1 MTRLHVKSGSGD
13 TVITE
18 TDGNA
23 IRVVETLQW
32 RDSKPDAQHSVDGD
46 TLFIRYDCAQSWG
59 NCSVN
64 YKIEIPKGLQVDADA
79 GSGDITLRSLTG
91 PLNLSAGSG
100 DVDASGLAGKKVVAE
115 AGSGN
120 IELKYTTAPDS
131 AELEAGSGDVTLHVP
146 AAPTTSRPTSAPA
159 TRTWRSTRTRTR
171 RARLRLDRGS
181 GRRQRA
187 RRDNQVITSGMS
199 CHHRGRHRGVQTL
212 PIRDDTNARIL
223 RARRVRDRRH
233 GPRGAPG
240 AAPRGGPLHR
250 TPGCLRGRIPP
261 AAARAGRPGRR
272 LDLGH
277 RRPTPRTRSRSCS
290 SWPRP
295 PAPRCSKGSS
305 SAASSRT
312 PPPTSAPARRWSC
325 ATWSRR
331 PAPTP

>member
-1 MTRLHVKSGSGD
+1 MKTIAIAGGLLASAALLSGCGLAGLGGPANQDTVSYEVTDKVTRLHVKSGSGD

-91 PLNLSAGSG
+91 PLNLTAGSG

-146 AAPTTSRPTSAPA
+146 DGAYDVKTDVGSGEENVAVDKDPNSPRK
-159 TRTWRSTRTRTR
+159 
-171 RARLRLDRGS
+171 LRLTVGS
-181 GRRQRA
+181 G
-187 RRDNQVITSGMS
+187 DVNV
-199 CHHRGRHRGVQTL
+199 L
-212 PIRDDTNARIL
+212 
-223 RARRVRDRRH
+223 
-233 GPRGAPG
+233 
-240 AAPRGGPLHR
+240 
-250 TPGCLRGRIPP
+250 
-261 AAARAGRPGRR
+261 AG
-272 LDLGH
+272 
-277 RRPTPRTRSRSCS
+277 
-290 SWPRP
+290 
-295 PAPRCSKGSS
+295 
-305 SAASSRT
+305 
-312 PPPTSAPARRWSC
+312 
-325 ATWSRR
+325 
-331 PAPTP
+331 

>member
-1 MTRLHVKSGSGD
+1 MKTIAIAGGLLASAALLSGCGLAGLGGPANQDTVSYEVTDKVTRLHVKSGSGD

-91 PLNLSAGSG
+91 PLNLTAGSG

-120 IELKYTTAPDS
+120 IELKYTAAPDS

-146 AAPTTSRPTSAPA
+146 GGAYDVKTDVGSGEENVAVDKDPNSPRK
-159 TRTWRSTRTRTR
+159 
-171 RARLRLDRGS
+171 LRLTVGS
-181 GRRQRA
+181 G
-187 RRDNQVITSGMS
+187 DVNV
-199 CHHRGRHRGVQTL
+199 L
-212 PIRDDTNARIL
+212 
-223 RARRVRDRRH
+223 
-233 GPRGAPG
+233 
-240 AAPRGGPLHR
+240 
-250 TPGCLRGRIPP
+250 
-261 AAARAGRPGRR
+261 AG
-272 LDLGH
+272 
-277 RRPTPRTRSRSCS
+277 
-290 SWPRP
+290 
-295 PAPRCSKGSS
+295 
-305 SAASSRT
+305 
-312 PPPTSAPARRWSC
+312 
-325 ATWSRR
+325 
-331 PAPTP
+331 